1 MSTFAFLLCMVGIK
15 YRSIGRIFFYFE
27 MLNFILSVSIPKIPA
42 IPWNGSFQISLS
54 LLVSIGFSV
63 DVKSNL
69 IALIIT
75 LIILDIFRTSLEH
88 WEVNTGYVIEQVIVT
103 FLSGLALVMYVTMM
117 GHMTQLSKRLR
128 IQMNEYFNLLNR
140 MHEGIIVLRRSL
152 KHGDAS
158 QNASINKDGDESEAN
173 ISGASQDYESQI
185 MFETVAAR

>member
-1 MSTFAFLLCMVGIK
+1 MVGIK

-63 DVKSNL
+63 DVKCNL
-69 IALIIT
+69 IALVIT
-75 LIILDIFRTSLEH
+75 LILLDVFRTNLEY
-88 WEVNTGYVIEQVIVT
+88 WEVNAAYVIEQAIVT
-103 FLSGLALVMYVTMM
+103 ILSGLALVMYVTLM

-152 KHGDAS
+152 KQGGAS
-158 QNASINKDGDESEAN
+158 QSASINKDGDESEAN
-173 ISGASQDYESQI
+173 INSASQDLDRPNYESQI